1 MNLTSG
7 VKTGTM
13 VELAFSVAA
22 MLKASSDGMSVDA
35 SRIGCDPI
43 SSSGRMRVA
52 TSGMLVRT
60 ATSQSKILVSEP
72 RDLALGSTRPD
83 DGMSP
88 EGQRADRTSG
98 MLAGWTKAQCHHA
111 WERGVWRVQ
120 SRIHGRTL
128 RPAAWLLRVSTN
140 DF

>member
-1 MNLTSG
+1 
-7 VKTGTM
+7 M

-72 RDLALGSTRPD
+72 HDLAWAYPLHRREVGWR
-83 DGMSP
+83 
-88 EGQRADRTSG
+88 GQRAGSS
-98 MLAGWTKAQCHHA
+98 AGC
-111 WERGVWRVQ
+111 
-120 SRIHGRTL
+120 
-128 RPAAWLLRVSTN
+128 
-140 DF
+140 